1 MKLRPGR
8 FKKALAAAP
17 AKKKKKTERLEG
29 IPADAVL
36 VIEAPGKIAH
46 LRKILA
52 DAGRPDLTV
61 AATGGHIMENPQA
74 LDPLGIDADF
84 RETLRGPRE
93 GRDLS
98 RLADKLAGA
107 DVIVLTDP
115 DAEGDVIAW
124 DVAVLARD
132 AGARSILRAKSHG
145 MTFDSITDALD
156 DLSPVTAA
164 DAVPGRARAI
174 IDRCTGALFSG
185 DGVAVGRISTA
196 LLGEVAARDA
206 AGKFVRGEVT
216 LEIPAPM
223 GRPWQVTVPVASREN
238 AEALMDACAEIDAVE
253 PGDRV
258 VSIPTR
264 PQNMG
269 EIMLQAALAS
279 GAEPDEIYNILQ
291 DLYQEGAMSY
301 PRSAATTFGPEGR
314 DIART
319 MATDAGVTWRDDCL
333 APHDAD
339 AFPHEAPHLLSPID
353 ITLPIESM
361 PLHDAVRTLIG
372 RTMVASG
379 MVVGIQKPNA
389 AQLPAWA
396 RGMAWHRPAT
406 TQPAWLAEMAPK
418 PGYRQYT
425 AQMAALKV
433 MLATGLGRPSTWATH
448 ASKFSSRG
456 MLDHN
461 LKLTPKARRWLRH
474 SPHELTSAGFA
485 IHVDRATEA
494 AGSTIAGA
502 GLSPGLLIGGD
513 IDGMAALL
521 ARITVEAHPAGGG
534 ILSGLGTGGMLALP
548 DAGVPAMTSAA
559 PRSSTPSASPTS
571 APSSAPRAA
580 PAAAAMPA

>member
-8 FKKALAAAP
+8 FKRALAAAP
-17 AKKKKKTERLEG
+17 KKKKTERLEG
-29 IPADAVL
+29 VPANAVL
-36 VIEAPGKIAH
+36 VIEAPGKITH

-52 DAGRPDLTV
+52 EAGRSDIIV
-61 AATGGHIMENPQA
+61 AATGGHIMENPAA

-84 RETLRGPRE
+84 RESLRGPRE
-93 GRDLS
+93 GRDLT

-124 DVAVLARD
+124 DVAVLAQA
-132 AGARSILRAKSHG
+132 AGATSIQRAKSHG

-174 IDRCTGALFSG
+174 IDRCTGALFSRE
-185 DGVAVGRISTA
+185 GVAVGRISTA
-196 LLGEVAARDA
+196 LLGEVATRDA

-216 LEIPAPM
+216 LEIPATM
-223 GRPWQVTVPVASREN
+223 GRPWQVTVPVASQDN
-238 AEALMDACAEIDAVE
+238 AEALIDACAEIDAVDA
-253 PGDRV
+253 GDRAV
-258 VSIPTR
+258 TIPAR

-269 EIMLQAALAS
+269 EIMLQAALAT
-279 GAEPDEIYNILQ
+279 GAEPDDIYDILQ

-301 PRSAATTFGPEGR
+301 PRSAANTFGLEGR

-333 APHDAD
+333 APHDPA
-339 AFPHEAPHLLSPID
+339 AFPHEAPHLLTPVD
-353 ITLPIESM
+353 ITLPISTL
-361 PLHDAVRTLIG
+361 PLHDAVRILIG

-379 MVVGIQKPNA
+379 MVIGIQKPDVRS
-389 AQLPAWA
+389 LPAWA
-396 RGMAWHRPAT
+396 RTMAWHRPAG
-406 TQPAWLAEMAPK
+406 TQASWLAEMTPK

-425 AQMAALKV
+425 PQMAALKV
-433 MLATGLGRPSTWATH
+433 MLSTGLGRPSTWATH
-448 ASKFSSRG
+448 AAKFASRG
-456 MLDHN
+456 MLDDS
-461 LKLTPKARRWLRH
+461 LKLTPKARRWLAL
-474 SPHELTSAGFA
+474 SPRDLTSSGFA
-485 IHVDRATEA
+485 VHVDRATEA
-494 AGSTIAGA
+494 AGTTIAGA

-521 ARITVEAHPAGGG
+521 ARITVEAHPAGSG

-548 DAGVPAMTSAA
+548 DGGMPSIATATT
-559 PRSSTPSASPTS
+559 PRSATPA
-571 APSSAPRAA
+571 AA
-580 PAAAAMPA
+580 PAAAPKTAPVAAAMPA